1 MADHFIRGVSQGLRG
16 HMQVGLKPRI
26 RPKLD
31 LVLADGRAR
40 CDRELVDIIFCERRS
55 AQRELKKMHQQGLVH
70 IAGWAKARDSYRWRP
85 KYKLGCANDVPHPPL
100 TGRTS
105 TELVHAFRAKMTAD
119 DKDFSDARRR
129 QKRRVVKRDPLVA
142 AFFGSLPGGAEP

>member
-1 MADHFIRGVSQGLRG
+1 
-16 HMQVGLKPRI
+16 MQVGLKPRI

-55 AQRELKKMHQQGLVH
+55 VQRELEKMHQQGLVH
-70 IAGWAKARDSYRWRP
+70 IAGWAKAGDSYRWRP
-85 KYKLGCANDVPHPPL
+85 KYKLGCADDAPCPPP

-105 TELVHAFRAKMTAD
+105 TQRVHDFRAKMSAD
-119 DKDFSDARRR
+119 DKDFADARRR

-142 AFFGSLPGGAEP
+142 AFFGGGSL